1 MPAWMRT
8 VLLVGTLAIAY
19 LIVLST
25 GPGRAFFQLEPLP
38 VEIVITLGAIAGA
51 WTWAVLL
58 IHRTRIVQRAIDL
71 LIAGW
76 RGIRPVPRSARA

>member
-1 MPAWMRT
+1 MRT
-8 VLLVGTLAIAY
+8 VLLVGGLAVAY

-25 GPGRAFFQLEPLP
+25 DPGRAFFQLEPLP
-38 VEIVITLGAIAGA
+38 VEIVITLGAIAGV

-71 LIAGW
+71 LIAAWHRIGPPPCSD
-76 RGIRPVPRSARA
+76 RVT